1 MSLFS
6 SRSIFAVPFS
16 RAGSL
21 YGRELFSARLFRGA
35 LGRSATWGVGCLR
48 GVAWTAGTLGSLGIC
63 GRVEAFG
70 RFVKPSFAEEGEGE
84 GETQALTNIE
94 YISIAKDTVTIMP
107 TPGTFIY

>member
-1 MSLFS
+1 
-6 SRSIFAVPFS
+6 VPFS

-35 LGRSATWGVGCLR
+35 LGRSASWVLGFLR
-48 GVAWTAGTLGSLGIC
+48 GVAGTAGTLGSLGIC

-70 RFVKPSFAEEGEGE
+70 RFVKPSFAEGEE
-84 GETQALTNIE
+84 QALTNIE
-94 YISIAKDTVTIMP
+94 YISIAKDTITIMP